1 VSDSGIEPRTTRH
14 TAGVEMMFVFML
26 PALMIVGSI
35 AAMAATGYWWLM
47 GVAFAGALIAT
58 GLVAVTIFHY
68 TDDPTEVTAVDLEL
82 SGQPDAYDPQ
92 PRSVRPRR
100 HHRLALHH

>member
-1 VSDSGIEPRTTRH
+1 MSDTGTEPTRH
-14 TAGVEMMFVFML
+14 GPATGAELMFVFIL

-35 AAMAATGYWWLM
+35 AAMAHTGYWWLM

-58 GLVAVTIFHY
+58 GLVALTIFHY
-68 TDDPTEVTAVDLEL
+68 TDDGPEATPAGSSKQTMNKPTT
-82 SGQPDAYDPQ
+82 PK
-92 PRSVRPRR
+92 RPARRHR